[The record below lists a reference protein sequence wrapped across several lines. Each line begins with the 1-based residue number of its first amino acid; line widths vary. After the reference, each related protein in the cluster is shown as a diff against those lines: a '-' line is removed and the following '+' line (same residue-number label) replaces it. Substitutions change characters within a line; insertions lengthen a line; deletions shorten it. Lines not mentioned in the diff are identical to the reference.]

1 MTVLIFVN
9 VIYIFFFKKVDDVIK
24 SAKIWLMSESDDI
37 KREEITQKQK
47 CSLTQ
52 LNKSISSE
60 NHFMDEQ
67 SIHQCVLILCQTL
80 GTPLL
85 KSIFKSLLIRNCV
98 WNTLYHRIRLRNFR
112 LSFYF
117 VYYVMEAYSKIEVL
131 ILDRTYLQYIKE
143 LIGVQAMYFAAT
155 FLWGSVVTWQVA

>member
-1 MTVLIFVN
+1 MTVLTFVN

-24 SAKIWLMSESDDI
+24 SAKIWLMCESDDI

-67 SIHQCVLILCQTL
+67 GIHQCVLILCQTL

-98 WNTLYHRIRLRNFR
+98 
-112 LSFYF
+112 
-117 VYYVMEAYSKIEVL
+117 
-131 ILDRTYLQYIKE
+131 
-143 LIGVQAMYFAAT
+143 
-155 FLWGSVVTWQVA
+155 

>member
-1 MTVLIFVN
+1 
-9 VIYIFFFKKVDDVIK
+9 
-24 SAKIWLMSESDDI
+24 MSESDDI

-52 LNKSISSE
+52 PNKSISSE

-67 SIHQCVLILCQTL
+67 SIHQCVLILMCQTL

-98 WNTLYHRIRLRNFR
+98 
-112 LSFYF
+112 
-117 VYYVMEAYSKIEVL
+117 
-131 ILDRTYLQYIKE
+131 
-143 LIGVQAMYFAAT
+143 
-155 FLWGSVVTWQVA
+155 